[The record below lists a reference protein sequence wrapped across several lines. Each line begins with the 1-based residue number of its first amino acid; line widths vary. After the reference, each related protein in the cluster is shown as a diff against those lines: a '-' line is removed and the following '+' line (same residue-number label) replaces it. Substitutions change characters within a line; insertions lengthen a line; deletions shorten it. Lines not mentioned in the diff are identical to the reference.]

1 MFKQFVYLN
10 CLLFFLLVY
19 GCLRLQFSDV
29 EENPGPSTVPRD
41 KCEIMFSN
49 INGIHGNPED
59 LAVAASGL
67 DFVVFSETKV
77 YGCRHVTELLIPGF
91 SFPTILLR
99 GDRPNGL
106 GLALYARSGLSVFR
120 QCRFEWA
127 CCEFMVFKLSG
138 RLLNFYLFFVYRN
151 TSKDDR
157 VYDCLSMAMGK
168 MPKAWLPLIFPH

>member
-19 GCLRLQFSDV
+19 GCLKLQFSDV

-49 INGIHGNPED
+49 INGIHGNTED
-59 LAVAASGL
+59 LVVAASGL
-67 DFVVFSETKV
+67 DFVVCSVTKV

-106 GLALYARSGLSVFR
+106 GLALYARLACLSLDSESSSGPVVNLWFLSFLVD
-120 QCRFEWA
+120 
-127 CCEFMVFKLSG
+127 
-138 RLLNFYLFFVYRN
+138 YLIFISFFVYRN

-157 VYDCLSMAMGK
+157 V
-168 MPKAWLPLIFPH
+168 